1 MRPFEVLLSLVNLLA
16 FFSLAFR
23 LPRAVRWMRHAAP
36 AALPV
41 AGAQALLEGPRWQ
54 MVPAYGLAG
63 LFFAWLLAKAAPSG
77 GLGSR
82 LARGLVAGLG
92 VIGLPVSIA
101 LPLLVPVFRFPR
113 PGGPY
118 QIGTL
123 TYHWVD
129 TSRSELFS
137 ADPGARRE
145 LMVQIWYPAQG
156 ETSAARAPYVQ
167 GTSALAPGLARLS
180 HLPAFAFGH
189 LRHVTTNAIPSAPV
203 ANEEPRYPV
212 LLFLEG
218 LGGFRQMNTFQV
230 EELVSHGTIV
240 AAIDQP
246 YTAAAVVFPDGR
258 QAAGL
263 PVDQSKRLVLQSYLP
278 SETAPTWHGR
288 ALPKG
293 IIPYLAQDVLFTL
306 DRLADLN
313 RDDPHGILTGRLD
326 LERAGTLGVSLGG
339 IVAAESCRLAP
350 RLRACLFM
358 DAPMPVGVV
367 RDGLQQPTMIIT
379 RDAETMRLERERAG
393 GWPEYEIEIHQ
404 TSMRAVYDSLPGDG
418 YFLRVPGIF
427 HIDFTDVPAWSPLAG
442 RLGLSGLLGAGR
454 SHAILNAYTLA
465 FFERHLK
472 SRPAPLLDGP
482 SAQYPEVLF
491 ERRENRLP
499 LIERRV

>member
-1 MRPFEVLLSLVNLLA
+1 MRLLEVLLSLANLLA

-23 LPRAVRWMRHAAP
+23 LPRAVRWMRLSAP

-41 AGAQALLEGPRWQ
+41 AGVQALLEGTRWQ
-54 MVPAYGLAG
+54 MIPAYGLAG
-63 LFFAWLLAKAAPSG
+63 LFFFAWLLAKAAPSG
-77 GLGSR
+77 NLSSR

-92 VIGLPVSIA
+92 IVGLPVSIA
-101 LPLLVPVFRFPR
+101 LPLLAPVFRFPP

-118 QIGTL
+118 RIGTL

-129 TSRSELFS
+129 TSRPEIFSEPS
-137 ADPGARRE
+137 ARRE
-145 LMVQIWYPAQG
+145 LMVQIWYPTRG
-156 ETSAARAPYVQ
+156 ETSSARAPYVQ
-167 GTSALAPGLARLS
+167 DVGALAPGLARLA
-180 HLPAFAFGH
+180 HLPGFAFGH

-203 ANEEPRYPV
+203 ADEEPNYPV

-230 EELVSHGTIV
+230 EELVSHGYIV

-246 YTAAAVVFPDGR
+246 YAAAAVVFPDGR

-263 PVDQSKRLVLQSYLP
+263 PVDQSKPLVLQSYLP
-278 SETAPTWHGR
+278 SETAPTLHGR
-288 ALPKG
+288 AFPEG
-293 IIPYLAQDVLFTL
+293 IIPYLAQDVIFTL
-306 DRLADLN
+306 DRLAELN
-313 RDDPHGILTGRLD
+313 REDPHGILTGWLD
-326 LERAGTLGVSLGG
+326 LERAGTFGVSLGG

-350 RLRACLFM
+350 QLRACLFM

-367 RDGLQQPTMIIT
+367 RDGLRQPTMIIT

-427 HIDFTDVPAWSPLAG
+427 HIDFTDVPSWSPIAG
-442 RLGLSGLLGAGR
+442 RLGFSGLLPAER
-454 SHAILNAYTLA
+454 SHAILNAYTLT

-472 SRPAPLLDGP
+472 GRPAPLLDGP

-491 ERRENRLP
+491 ERRQNQ
-499 LIERRV
+499 

>member
-1 MRPFEVLLSLVNLLA
+1 MRLFEVLLSLANVLA
-16 FFSLAFR
+16 FLSLAFR
-23 LPRAVRWMRHAAP
+23 LPRAVRWMRHLAP

-63 LFFAWLLAKAAPSG
+63 LFFFAWLLAKAAPSG
-77 GLGSR
+77 GLSGR

-92 VIGLPVSIA
+92 IVGLPVSIA
-101 LPLLVPVFRFPR
+101 LPLLVPVFRFP
-113 PGGPY
+113 PPHGPY
-118 QIGTL
+118 RIGTL

-129 TSRSELFS
+129 TSRPEVLSEPS
-137 ADPGARRE
+137 AHRE
-145 LMVQIWYPAQG
+145 LMVQIWYPARD
-156 ETSAARAPYVQ
+156 ETSSARAPYVEDAD
-167 GTSALAPGLARLS
+167 ALAPGLARLGR
-180 HLPAFAFGH
+180 LPAFAFGH

-203 ANEEPRYPV
+203 ADEEPSSPV
-212 LLFLEG
+212 LFFLEG

-230 EELVSHGTIV
+230 EELVSHGYII

-263 PVDQSKRLVLQSYLP
+263 PVDQSKPLVLQSYLP
-278 SETAPTWHGR
+278 SETAPALHGR
-288 ALPKG
+288 ALPEG

-306 DRLADLN
+306 DRLAELN
-313 RDDPHGILTGRLD
+313 RDDPHRILTGRLD
-326 LERAGTLGVSLGG
+326 LERAGTFGVSLGG
-339 IVAAESCRLAP
+339 IVAAEFCRLAP
-350 RLRACLFM
+350 QLRACLIM

-404 TSMRAVYDSLPGDG
+404 TSMREVYNSLPGEG
-418 YFLRVPGIF
+418 YFLQVPGIF
-427 HIDFTDVPAWSPLAG
+427 HIDFTDVPSWSPLAG
-442 RLGLSGLLGAGR
+442 RLGFAGLLPVER

-472 SRPAPLLDGP
+472 GRPAPVLDGP

-491 ERRENRLP
+491 ESRQNQ
-499 LIERRV
+499 